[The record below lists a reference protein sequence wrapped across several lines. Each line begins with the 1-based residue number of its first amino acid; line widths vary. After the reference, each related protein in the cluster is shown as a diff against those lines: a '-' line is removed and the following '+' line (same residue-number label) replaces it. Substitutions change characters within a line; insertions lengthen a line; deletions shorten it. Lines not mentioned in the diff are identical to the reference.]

1 MGCFEQ
7 MRGIACTLG
16 GIFQTS
22 VWTLLGEG
30 WAMRDAYRA
39 LAMMRHG
46 IMAWVRYINIGRSRP
61 PAGHATRYNT
71 YLPFRRSANV
81 ALHTCRAHAAAIL
94 IGSRAAH
101 IENTK
106 RCNMSARAANE
117 IGVT

>member
-30 WAMRDAYRA
+30 WAMRGAYRA
-39 LAMMRHG
+39 LAMMWPE
-46 IMAWVRYINIGRSRP
+46 IMDWVRHINIGRSRP
-61 PAGHATRYNT
+61 PAGYATLYNT

-94 IGSRAAH
+94 I
-101 IENTK
+101 N
-106 RCNMSARAANE
+106 
-117 IGVT
+117 